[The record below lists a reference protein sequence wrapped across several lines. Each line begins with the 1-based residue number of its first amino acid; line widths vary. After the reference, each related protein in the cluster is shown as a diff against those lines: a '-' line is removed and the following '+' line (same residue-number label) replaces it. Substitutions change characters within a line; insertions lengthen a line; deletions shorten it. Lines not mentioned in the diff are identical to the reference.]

1 MPPELERIVRLTSFD
16 EDERTRPALRSW
28 LSRPPA
34 ERLDRVAVARAAGTR
49 TSWAG
54 AIRQVD
60 ACASRILR
68 RLTRTGAPPGMIGE
82 SILHYRIDGRIGQGG
97 MGVVYRATDL
107 KLLRPVALKFIPPG
121 ITADRGARER
131 FLREARAASA
141 LDHVNVGTIFG
152 VEEAPDGRQFIAM
165 AYYEGT
171 TLAQEIARGPIPP
184 ARADDLVRQIAAG
197 LGEAHA
203 RGIVHRDIKPSNVI
217 VTNQGIA
224 KIVDF
229 GLASLAGSSRLTVT
243 GTQAGTPQYMS
254 PEQALGEAVDHR
266 TDIWSLGVVL
276 HEMLTGRIAF
286 DAPSIPAVLY
296 RVVHEELP
304 LDGLDERHRAVLAR
318 ALQKDPRDRFRS
330 TRQMSAALDGVAIDD
345 PAGSAETTLHV
356 PGGARSSI
364 APRLWYTP
372 LARPLL
378 AAVVVVLVAV
388 TAWATYRAR
397 GDGSA
402 GDVRPAGSSTA
413 FDAYLPAL
421 ALLERWDQG
430 DNLTRAIALLDASIA
445 REPTFALG
453 YARLAEAHRLQAAV
467 ARDGALL
474 ERAREYAE
482 RAASLNPDLPVVQ
495 TTLGK
500 VYTALNQDDLAM
512 AALQQA
518 LKLDTKQGDTHVALA
533 RLYERLGRLD
543 EAQASYER
551 GIVLQ
556 PDAWQNLFVF
566 GSFHYRQGRYAEAI
580 ALWKRVIALTPDNR
594 LALIN
599 LGSALLDS
607 GRLDE
612 AQVAFEQVLDAS
624 PHYTAYMNLGKIAF
638 LQSRYADAARMFE
651 QAAAMSPDDYV
662 LVGNLAAAYAWVP
675 SRARDAEAAFGR
687 AAAMAESRA
696 RAEPAN
702 AAISADLAIYYAKLA
717 RPEDARRRAETAVA
731 LAGDNAAVHATVGE
745 ALEILGDRADALRHV
760 RRALELGYRREELQR
775 NPEFRDL
782 VADGGLALTG
792 SPVQP

>member
-1 MPPELERIVRLTSFD
+1 
-16 EDERTRPALRSW
+16 
-28 LSRPPA
+28 
-34 ERLDRVAVARAAGTR
+34 
-49 TSWAG
+49 
-54 AIRQVD
+54 
-60 ACASRILR
+60 
-68 RLTRTGAPPGMIGE
+68 MIGE
-82 SILHYRIDGRIGQGG
+82 SVLHYRVDGRIGQGG

-254 PEQALGEAVDHR
+254 PEQALGEVVDHR

-345 PAGSAETTLHV
+345 PAGSENAETTLHV

-717 RPEDARRRAETAVA
+717 RPEDARRRAETALA
-731 LAGDNAAVHATVGE
+731 LAGDHAAVHATVGE